1 MLVLTR
7 KANQSIRVGQD
18 ITITIVKIQGNSI
31 RIGIEA
37 PREVRVVRGELTPQT
52 IDKSFIEFDLDNV
65 DAETFE
71 ALAAASDD
79 QPTVGAHVIQ
89 MRAATTAPLARFL
102 PTTLRENLS
111 SYSR

>member
-7 KANQSIRVGQD
+7 KANQSIRVGKD

-37 PREVRVVRGELTPQT
+37 PREVRVVRGELGPQT
-52 IDKSFIEFDLDNV
+52 IEKTFAEFDLDDL
-65 DAETFE
+65 DAESFA

-79 QPTVGAHVIQ
+79 QPSVGAHVIQ
-89 MRAATTAPLARFL
+89 MRTATPAPLARFL
-102 PTTLRENLS
+102 PTAVRENLS
-111 SYSR
+111 SYSH